1 MKMEHVALN
10 VSDPVA
16 MAAWYKQ
23 HLGFEIA
30 QGLTTPPYTTFLRE
44 RSGVMMIEIYC
55 NPPDQ
60 VPSYV
65 NMNPLQLHLAFVSA
79 NPETDKARLLAAGAT
94 LAQETHLPDGSYL
107 ITMRDPW
114 GLAIQL
120 CKRTTSLLRGVNP

>member
-16 MAAWYKQ
+16 MAQWYKQ

-30 QGLTTPPYTTFLRE
+30 KGMTVPPYTTFLRE
-44 RSGVMMIEIYC
+44 KAGTMMIEIYC

-65 NMNPLQLHLAFVSA
+65 NMNPLQLHLAFASED
-79 NPETDKARLLAAGAT
+79 PEADKARLLAAGASLAKDET
-94 LAQETHLPDGSYL
+94 LSDGSRL
-107 ITMRDPW
+107 IMMRDPW
-114 GLAIQL
+114 GLPIQL
-120 CKRTTSLLRGVNP
+120 CKRATPLLKLE

>member
-16 MAAWYKQ
+16 IAAWYRE

-30 QGLTTPPYTTFLRE
+30 RGMTTPPYTHFLRE
-44 RSGVMMIEIYC
+44 RSGTLMLEVYH

-60 VPSYV
+60 VPLYSQ
-65 NMNPLQLHLAFVSA
+65 MNPLLLHLAFVSA
-79 NPETDKARLLAAGAT
+79 DPDADKSRLLAAGAT
-94 LAQETHLPDGSYL
+94 LLEEQHLADGSH
-107 ITMRDPW
+107 IVTMRDPW

-120 CKRTTSLLRGVNP
+120 CKRGIPLLHLNE

>member
-16 MAAWYKQ
+16 MAAWYKK

-30 QGLTTPPYTTFLRE
+30 RSLTDPPYTHFLRE
-44 RSGVMMIEIYC
+44 GGGTMMIEIYH

-60 VPSYV
+60 VPSYSQ
-65 NMNPLQLHLAFVSA
+65 MDPLLLHLAFVSLD
-79 NPETDKARLLAAGAT
+79 PEAGKSKLLSAGAT
-94 LAQETHLPDGSYL
+94 LYKDEHLADGTHL

-120 CKRTTSLLRGVNP
+120 CKRGVPL